1 MDLECFP
8 DVMDEEDVEDD
19 LGIVRNRVRNQFSS
33 GEASDLVV
41 FNLEHGSSGQQKDH
55 RSQVHSRFLPL
66 WTTFPGPGALV
77 CLFTLRGF
85 SERRKS
91 GFFSEKSF
99 LEITRS
105 GLQRGGNRRR
115 VTAIHS
121 EPVCSPTAA
130 NEAGQQFGFVKRTSL
145 FFCLNRPLR
154 LKSPYI
160 KMDNIVSPSA
170 DSS

>member
-33 GEASDLVV
+33 GDASDLVV
-41 FNLEHGSSGQQKDH
+41 FNLEHGSFQVPSSVDH
-55 RSQVHSRFLPL
+55 VP
-66 WTTFPGPGALV
+66 WTWV
-77 CLFTLRGF
+77 CLFALRGF

-99 LEITRS
+99 LESQGQASS
-105 GLQRGGNRRR
+105 GAETEDELQRF
-115 VTAIHS
+115 T
-121 EPVCSPTAA
+121 VCSPTAA

-145 FFCLNRPLR
+145 SIVFCLNRALR
-154 LKSPYI
+154 LKSPYM